1 MAGISKLIIA
11 ESLSLAL
18 INRKFPG
25 MTLEE
30 LSRVF
35 AICKDEATLE
45 YERAQEMVVSM
56 RETTAGYAA
65 LFALIELWRS
75 NPKRCAP
82 LSPKRVL
89 SSLRSSIGCK
99 RNWRLR
105 RHRRDRSYSQICCRR
120 LLNAAGTNLKST
132 LTLPT
137 ASCAAT
143 SRLFASK
150 GREARKQASGRSL
163 QWGARAVGP

>member
-1 MAGISKLIIA
+1 MGQIQFRATDYIKADLA
-11 ESLSLAL
+11 ENLSLAL

-56 RETTAGYAA
+56 RETTARYAA

-75 NPKRCAP
+75 QSEECA
-82 LSPKRVL
+82 LRSAKGAL
-89 SSLRSSIGCK
+89 TSLRSSIGCK
-99 RNWRLR
+99 RNWRPR
-105 RHRRDRSYSQICCRR
+105 PHRRGS
-120 LLNAAGTNLKST
+120 LLADL
-132 LTLPT
+132 LPT
-137 ASCAAT
+137 
-143 SRLFASK
+143 
-150 GREARKQASGRSL
+150 
-163 QWGARAVGP
+163 P